1 MSREK
6 FMKPTVILVGA
17 DKGGVGKTTLA
28 RTLLDYLSRKNVMA
42 RCYDTEWPRGTLKRF
57 YPATTEVIDMSNVAH
72 QMKLLDTLETASLK
86 VSVVDLKAGN
96 LSMVLDIFD
105 RIGVLE
111 AAKSGKFTLGL
122 FHVVGPAIASLEEI
136 GEIAKY
142 IQGTDYVIAKNFIN
156 ETNFLEWDE
165 KSHKKYFSNPGA
177 AEIVLPKLNEMAY
190 EQVDLAGVTFR
201 DFIDNKAANGEPGNF
216 SFVLRGYVRKWM
228 SEIDAQLEKLK
239 PVQELVRGERS
250 RAPPQQQAAAAA
262 KA

>member
-1 MSREK
+1 
-6 FMKPTVILVGA
+6 MKPTVILVGA

-28 RTLLDYLSRKNVMA
+28 RTLLDYLSRKNVLA

-57 YPATTEVIDMSNVAH
+57 YPTTTEVIDMSNVAH

-105 RIGVLE
+105 RIGVLD
-111 AAKSGKFTLGL
+111 AAKNGKFTLGL

-136 GEIAKY
+136 GEIAEY

-165 KSHKKYFSNPGA
+165 KSHKKYFSNSGA

-190 EQVDLAGVTFR
+190 EQVDLSAVTFR
-201 DFIDNKAANGEPGNF
+201 DFIDNKAANGKPGNF
-216 SFVLRGYVRKWM
+216 SFVLRAMCASGCR
-228 SEIDAQLEKLK
+228 
-239 PVQELVRGERS
+239 RS
-250 RAPPQQQAAAAA
+250 TPSSRS
-262 KA
+262 